1 MEIITM
7 HSESYNQMQRCV
19 STYLDEQRPA
29 TIVDVGSMDVNGSYR
44 SIFDRPQWRYIG
56 LDIAAGNNVDIV
68 LQDPYRFPLR
78 SNSYDVVISGQA
90 FEHIEFFW
98 VTWLEMVRILRPDGL
113 AILVLPQNIAEHR
126 YPVDCWRFFPD
137 SMTAFAKYGGLLL
150 LEAGSYKFR
159 IDPSPDWLYFHDTI
173 GVFRKPPK
181 SARSTAKQLLVTLGS
196 RMLSLKS

>member
-44 SIFDRPQWRYIG
+44 SIFDRPQWHYIG

-68 LQDPYRFPLR
+68 LKDPYRFPLK

-98 VTWLEMVRILRPDGL
+98 MTWLEMVRILRPGGL
-113 AILVLPQNIAEHR
+113 AILALPQNIAEHR

-137 SMTAFAKYGGLLL
+137 SMTALAKYGGLLL
-150 LEAGSYKFR
+150 VEAGSYQCR
-159 IDPSPDWLYFHDTI
+159 IASNPEWVFLDTI
-173 GVFRKPPK
+173 GVFRKP
-181 SARSTAKQLLVTLGS
+181 SMSLRSMVKQLLITLGN